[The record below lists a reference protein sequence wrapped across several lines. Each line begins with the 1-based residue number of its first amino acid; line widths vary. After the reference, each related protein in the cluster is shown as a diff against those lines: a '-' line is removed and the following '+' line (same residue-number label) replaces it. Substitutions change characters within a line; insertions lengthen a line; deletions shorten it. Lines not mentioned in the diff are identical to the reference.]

1 MRNLK
6 EVRPLLSA
14 IYCIN
19 RTGSKDEDIEK
30 ILDYAFRRLFDQN
43 TNLLKLACIGRT
55 KEDSMPEIKQ
65 ILKEDTFMDVDYESN
80 PK

>member
-30 ILDYAFRRLFDQN
+30 ILDYAF
-43 TNLLKLACIGRT
+43 TTG
-55 KEDSMPEIKQ
+55 ESMPSIKARF
-65 ILKEDTFMDVDYESN
+65 LVTKS
-80 PK
+80 

>member
-6 EVRPLLSA
+6 EVRPLLTA

-30 ILDYAFRRLFDQN
+30 ILDYAFAYVWNKDDDDCSEFGTVALSSFGGGIRR
-43 TNLLKLACIGRT
+43 IG
-55 KEDSMPEIKQ
+55 
-65 ILKEDTFMDVDYESN
+65 
-80 PK
+80 

>member
-30 ILDYAFRRLFDQN
+30 ILDYAFNRLFNQN

-55 KEDSMPEIKQ
+55 KEDSMQEIKQ
-65 ILKEDTFMDVDYESN
+65 ILKEDTSMKVE
-80 PK
+80 

>member
-30 ILDYAFRRLFDQN
+30 ILDYAFQRLFNQN
-43 TNLLKLACIGRT
+43 TNLLKLACVGRT
-55 KEDSMPEIKQ
+55 KEESMQEIKQ
-65 ILKEDTFMDVDYESN
+65 ILKEDTFMEVE
-80 PK
+80 

>member
-30 ILDYAFRRLFDQN
+30 ILDYAFNRLFNQN
-43 TNLLKLACIGRT
+43 TNLLKLACLGRT
-55 KEDSMPEIKQ
+55 KEDSMQEIKQ
-65 ILKEDTFMDVDYESN
+65 ILKEDTFMEVDYESN
-80 PK
+80 SK

>member
-6 EVRPLLSA
+6 EVRPLRSA

-30 ILDYAFRRLFDQN
+30 ILDYAFNRLFNQN
-43 TNLLKLACIGRT
+43 TNLLKLACVGRT
-55 KEDSMPEIKQ
+55 KEESMQEIKQ
-65 ILKEDTFMDVDYESN
+65 ILKEDTFMEVE
-80 PK
+80 

>member
-30 ILDYAFRRLFDQN
+30 ILDYAFNRLF
-43 TNLLKLACIGRT
+43 
-55 KEDSMPEIKQ
+55 
-65 ILKEDTFMDVDYESN
+65 
-80 PK
+80 

>member
-6 EVRPLLSA
+6 EVRPLLTA

-30 ILDYAFRRLFDQN
+30 ILDYAFNRLFDHN
-43 TNLLKLACIGRT
+43 TNLLKLACVGRT
-55 KEDSMPEIKQ
+55 KEDAMSEIKQ
-65 ILKEDTFMDVDYESN
+65 FLKEDTFMEVE
-80 PK
+80 

>member
-6 EVRPLLSA
+6 EVRPLLTA

-30 ILDYAFRRLFDQN
+30 ILDYAFNRLFDQN
-43 TNLLKLACIGRT
+43 TNLLKLACVGRT
-55 KEDSMPEIKQ
+55 KEDAMSEIKQ
-65 ILKEDTFMDVDYESN
+65 FLKEDTFMEVE
-80 PK
+80 

>member
-30 ILDYAFRRLFDQN
+30 ILDYAFNRLFNQN

-55 KEDSMPEIKQ
+55 KKDSMQEIKQ
-65 ILKEDTFMDVDYESN
+65 ILKEDTSMEVE
-80 PK
+80 

>member
-6 EVRPLLSA
+6 EVRPLLTA

-30 ILDYAFRRLFDQN
+30 ILDYAFNRLFDHN
-43 TNLLKLACIGRT
+43 TNLLKLACVGRT
-55 KEDSMPEIKQ
+55 KEESMQEIKQ
-65 ILKEDTFMDVDYESN
+65 ILKEDTFMEVE
-80 PK
+80 

>member
-30 ILDYAFRRLFDQN
+30 ILDYAFNRLFNQN

-55 KEDSMPEIKQ
+55 KEDSMQEIKQ
-65 ILKEDTFMDVDYESN
+65 ILKEDTSMEVD
-80 PK
+80 

>member
-6 EVRPLLSA
+6 EVRPLLSV

-30 ILDYAFRRLFDQN
+30 ILDYAFNRLFNQN

-55 KEDSMPEIKQ
+55 KEDSMQEIKQ
-65 ILKEDTFMDVDYESN
+65 ILKEDTSMEVE
-80 PK
+80 

>member
-30 ILDYAFRRLFDQN
+30 ILDYAFNRLFNQN
-43 TNLLKLACIGRT
+43 TNLLKLACVGRT
-55 KEDSMPEIKQ
+55 KEESMQEIKQ
-65 ILKEDTFMDVDYESN
+65 ILKEDTFMEVE
-80 PK
+80 

>member
-30 ILDYAFRRLFDQN
+30 ILDYAFNRLFNQN

-55 KEDSMPEIKQ
+55 KENSMQEIKQ
-65 ILKEDTFMDVDYESN
+65 ILKEDTLMEVE
-80 PK
+80 